1 MAEIDNFENKV
12 ETLGN
17 SSPSS
22 NGGGEPKNI
31 ITKMVIKDMAENLI
45 PIVESILENHEGEIL
60 VMTLMLQET

>member
-22 NGGGEPKNI
+22 NGGGEPIFAKKI
-31 ITKMVIKDMAENLI
+31 
-45 PIVESILENHEGEIL
+45 
-60 VMTLMLQET
+60 